1 MSARG
6 ALRGVITSILIAAT
20 GPAVAASFGLSPLGL
35 AIGANELSG
44 SVVVTNS
51 GPDEIVIQARPY
63 AWSQSGKESRADTR
77 DLIMN
82 PPIFKLAPG
91 EQQLVRV
98 ASRTAPLAEAERAYR
113 VVFREVPLSATNPQ
127 PGFRITVAM
136 DIPVYIEPL
145 KPANA
150 SVTWRVERSSLIG
163 ENAGGRRLR
172 LRNVQLMD
180 GEKVVHTL
188 PGLVVLAHS
197 RLDIELPE
205 TASQA
210 HGLRLIGQDD
220 ADQPVA
226 IDIPLV
232 ASQ

>member
-6 ALRGVITSILIAAT
+6 ALRRFITFILIAAT

-35 AIGANELSG
+35 AIGVHEQSG
-44 SVVVTNS
+44 SVLVTNT
-51 GPDEIVIQARPY
+51 GGDEIVLQARPY
-63 AWSQSGKESRADTR
+63 AWSQSGKESRSDTR

-82 PPIFKLAPG
+82 PPIFKLAGG

-98 ASRTAPLAEAERAYR
+98 ASRTAPLSETERAYR
-113 VVFREVPLSATNPQ
+113 VVFSEVPLPASSPQ

-145 KPANA
+145 KPAKA
-150 SVTWRVERSSLIG
+150 SVTWRVKGFSLIG

-205 TASQA
+205 TTPQA
-210 HGLRLIGQDD
+210 RGLRLIGQDD

-226 IDIPLV
+226 IDIPFV

>member
-6 ALRGVITSILIAAT
+6 ALRGLVTSILIAAT
-20 GPAVAASFGLSPLGL
+20 APAVAASFGLSPLGL

-44 SVVVTNS
+44 SVVVTNN

-98 ASRTAPLAEAERAYR
+98 ASRAPPLAQAERAYR
-113 VVFREVPLSATNPQ
+113 AVFSEVPLSAANPQ

-150 SVTWRVERSSLIG
+150 SVTWRVERTSLIG

-188 PGLVVLAHS
+188 PGLVLLAHS

-210 HGLRLIGQDD
+210 RGLRLIGQDD

-232 ASQ
+232 ASR

>member
-6 ALRGVITSILIAAT
+6 ALRGLFIWILATAAA
-20 GPAVAASFGLSPLGL
+20 PAGAASFGLSPLGL
-35 AIGANELSG
+35 AIGAQELSG
-44 SVVVTNS
+44 SVVVTNNGS
-51 GPDEIVIQARPY
+51 DEIVIQARPY
-63 AWSQSGKESRADTR
+63 AWSQSGTESRADTR
-77 DLIMN
+77 DLILN
-82 PPIFKLAPG
+82 PPIFKLAAG

-98 ASRTAPLAEAERAYR
+98 ASRAVPLAETERAYR
-113 VVFREVPLSATNPQ
+113 VVFSEVPLPATNPQ

-136 DIPVYIEPL
+136 DIPVYIDPL

-180 GEKVVHTL
+180 GERVVHTL

-197 RLDIELPE
+197 RLDMELPV

-210 HGLRLIGQDD
+210 RGLRLIGQDD

>member
-6 ALRGVITSILIAAT
+6 ALRGLITFIVIAAT

-35 AIGANELSG
+35 AIAAQELSG
-44 SVVVTNS
+44 SVVVTNT
-51 GPDEIVIQARPY
+51 GGDEIVLQARPY

-82 PPIFKLAPG
+82 PPIFKLAAG

-113 VVFREVPLSATNPQ
+113 VVFSEVSLSPTNPQ

-145 KPANA
+145 KPAKA
-150 SVTWRVERSSLIG
+150 SVTWRVERSSLIS

-180 GEKVVHTL
+180 
-188 PGLVVLAHS
+188 
-197 RLDIELPE
+197 
-205 TASQA
+205 
-210 HGLRLIGQDD
+210 
-220 ADQPVA
+220 
-226 IDIPLV
+226 
-232 ASQ
+232 